1 MGFLR
6 CEQGLGEM
14 PFAKKTLPY
23 PVMRKLLKVLG
34 KKRVLPL
41 VQKAK
46 AGEPVEEVFIGHFGL
61 QMLRRNHLAIFS
73 ESEKLPPNVGRK
85 MGLARSFTDI
95 KEMLSWIST
104 KVPRNAKA
112 WVFPYGGTTYARP
125 NL

>member
-14 PFAKKTLPY
+14 PLAKKTLPY
-23 PVMRKLLKVLG
+23 PVMRMLLKLLG

-41 VQKAK
+41 VRKAK

-73 ESEKLPPNVGRK
+73 ESEKLPPDVGRK
-85 MGLARSFTDI
+85 MGLAQSFTDI

-112 WVFPYGGTTYARP
+112 WVFPYGGVTYAHP
-125 NL
+125 NP